1 MKKEERIKKSY
12 DFAADLSKQM
22 ITLSTAIITLCVAF
36 TDKLFTSAVA
46 QANSGWLLAS
56 LIVFV
61 ASISLGVFHL
71 MGLTGQ
77 LGKETTSE
85 TTPTAPATQQALRT
99 AEVAAPPSTND
110 HTQNNQTESENDDDV
125 SIYSPTNRLTSLFQ
139 VLTFVSGL
147 TLALFYIG
155 RSIPSSP
162 ATSVQQKE
170 VVDTTKCIKILRTS
184 EYVIL
189 NGEKADTLYWLED
202 KCNMN

>member
-1 MKKEERIKKSY
+1 MKKDERIKKSY

-61 ASISLGVFHL
+61 VSISLGVFHL

-77 LGKETTSE
+77 LGKESTPETTS
-85 TTPTAPATQQALRT
+85 TTPAAQHEH
-99 AEVAAPPSTND
+99 EVAGMEVLPQANGQV
-110 HTQNNQTESENDDDV
+110 QNNQRESENDDDV

-155 RSIPSSP
+155 RSIPSPP
-162 ATSVQQKE
+162 ATSNQQKE

-184 EYVIL
+184 EYVII
-189 NGEKADTLYWLED
+189 NGEKADTLYLLEN
-202 KCNMN
+202 K

>member
-1 MKKEERIKKSY
+1 MKKDERIKKSY

-77 LGKETTSE
+77 LGKESASV
-85 TTPTAPATQQALRT
+85 TTPTAPVAQQTHGT
-99 AEVAAPPSTND
+99 ADVAAPPSAND
-110 HTQNNQTESENDDDV
+110 HTRNNQTEGENEDDV
-125 SIYSPTNRLTSLFQ
+125 SIYSPTNRLTSFFQ
-139 VLTFVSGL
+139 VITFVSGL

-162 ATSVQQKE
+162 ATSDQQKE

-184 EYVIL
+184 EYVII
-189 NGEKADTLYWLED
+189 NGEKADTLYLLEN
-202 KCNMN
+202 K